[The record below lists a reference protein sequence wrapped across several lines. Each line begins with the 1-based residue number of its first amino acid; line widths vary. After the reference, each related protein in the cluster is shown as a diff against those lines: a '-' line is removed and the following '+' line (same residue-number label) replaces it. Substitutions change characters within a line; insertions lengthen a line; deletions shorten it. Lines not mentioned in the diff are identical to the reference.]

1 MFLRFLINRSPAIL
15 AVTGIAALAAL
26 GWFSYHYLY
35 QSIAQTEAL
44 TTLPP
49 PTPIEFIDVQRV
61 ERLDAF
67 FRTTDALPPIDP
79 ASVRDV
85 FSAPGAAPSAQPQA
99 ASRPLR

>member
-26 GWFSYHYLY
+26 GWFSYRYLY
-35 QSIAQTEAL
+35 QSIAQTEELAA
-44 TTLPP
+44 LPP

-79 ASVRDV
+79 TTVRDV
-85 FSAPGAAPSAQPQA
+85 FSAPVTTPKP
-99 ASRPLR
+99 

>member
-26 GWFSYHYLY
+26 GWFSYRYLY

-44 TTLPP
+44 TALPSPTL
-49 PTPIEFIDVQRV
+49 IEFIDVQRV

-67 FRTTDALPPIDP
+67 FRATDTLPPIDP
-79 ASVRDV
+79 TTVRDV
-85 FSAPGAAPSAQPQA
+85 FSTPVTTPKS
-99 ASRPLR
+99 